1 MTINTNLN
9 ALVAGNA
16 YAAAAVDYAQATQRI
31 STQLRVNSAK
41 DDPVGIG
48 MASALK
54 AKIASYAKAADNIN
68 SGITA
73 LNTAGTALT
82 NIQTVLTAMKTLA
95 TSSAS
100 SSSSST
106 LASNQASFA
115 TYLASINS
123 IANTAYFNGKSLLNG
138 DTPTLKVQSGINSGD
153 TTTLTFGNSL
163 SSALGTGNP
172 LALTSLGASTTTL
185 ASGDLVINGYTV
197 GASLSTDD
205 TTSYASNSGS
215 AIAKVVAINRI
226 TSSSN
231 VVAVA
236 GATDVAG
243 AAQSS
248 SGTGTAG
255 TITING
261 TAISVNLA
269 AANDYATNR
278 AAVVTSINLNTG
290 KTGVTAVDNGSS
302 ARGVSLTAS
311 DGRNI
316 TVAFDDTYLTSNN
329 TGVATA
335 GTYAG
340 MYTLRALDQSSIAI
354 TSNVGGTLA
363 NADLALG
370 TYSGN
375 VAQFSTK
382 NLGALTSSPGTGSS
396 PAALSS
402 GDLTINGYSIGAA
415 YTSDDTASDTTATS
429 STKASSG
436 IALAAAI
443 NRQTTTTGVSAKVNS
458 NVITGTGFSA
468 GTVGTIYLNG
478 QSITAN
484 LTSSSTISD
493 VVSVINTK
501 TGLTGVTA
509 TNNGNGVTLTAS
521 DGRNISIATNTGTGA
536 AIGISGITSTTAANA
551 TTYVAQ
557 VTLYANNTFTVASGT
572 NGNTNF
578 KALGFREGTYG
589 GAASAT
595 KLSGLN
601 ISTAQGGTNAIS
613 TINDAINMVSTYQA
627 QVGALTNVM
636 GYQTTTTTNMTTVSN
651 KAYGD
656 IMNYNLAAETT
667 ALAVAQTKENG
678 AMAMLAQAN
687 VSQDLVTYL
696 LKKYIN

>member
-1 MTINTNLN
+1 MTINTNIN

-82 NIQTVLTAMKTLA
+82 NIQTVLTAMKVLA
-95 TSSAS
+95 TSSAGSTS
-100 SSSSST
+100 STT

-115 TYLASINS
+115 TYLTSINS
-123 IANTAYFNGKSLLNG
+123 IANTAYYNGKSLLNG
-138 DTPTLKVQSGINSGD
+138 DTPTLKVQSGINAGD

-172 LALTSLGASTTTL
+172 LALTSLGSSTTAL

-261 TAISVNLA
+261 TAISVTLA

-278 AAVVTSINLNTG
+278 AAMVTAINLNTG
-290 KTGVTAVDNGSS
+290 TTGVTAVDNGSS
-302 ARGVSLTAS
+302 ARGVSLTAT

-316 TVAFDDTYLTSNN
+316 TVAVDGTNLTSTN
-329 TGVATA
+329 TGVAAA

-340 MYTLRALDQSSIAI
+340 TYTLRALDQSSIAI

-370 TYSGN
+370 TYTGN
-375 VAQFSTK
+375 VAHFSTK
-382 NLGALTSSPGTGSS
+382 NLGAITTAPT
-396 PAALSS
+396 ALSA
-402 GDLTINGYSIGAA
+402 GDLTLNGYSIGAT
-415 YTSDDTASDTTATS
+415 YTSDDTASDTTAAS
-429 STKASSG
+429 STKATSG

-458 NVITGTGFSA
+458 NVVTGTGFSA
-468 GTVGTIYLNG
+468 AAVSTIYLNG

-484 LTSSSTISD
+484 LTTSSTIAD

-501 TGLTGVTA
+501 TGSTGVTA
-509 TNNGNGVTLTAS
+509 TNNGSGVTLTAS
-521 DGRNISIATNTGTGA
+521 DGRNISIGTNAGVGTS
-536 AIGISGITSTTAANA
+536 IGISGMSGTSTTAALA
-551 TTYVAQ
+551 TTYVAP
-557 VTLYANNTFTVASGT
+557 VTLYASNTFTVASGT

-578 KALGFREGTYG
+578 QALGFREGTYG
-589 GAASAT
+589 GAASAV

-601 ISTAQGGTNAIS
+601 ISTAQGGTNAIT
-613 TINDAINMVSTYQA
+613 TINDAIDMVSANQA
-627 QVGALTNVM
+627 LIGALTNVM
-636 GYQTTTTTNMTTVSN
+636 GYQTTTSTNMTTVST

-667 ALAVAQTKENG
+667 ALAVAQTKQNG

>member
-1 MTINTNLN
+1 MNINTNIN

-82 NIQTVLTAMKTLA
+82 NIQTVLTAMKVLA
-95 TSSAS
+95 TSSAGSTS
-100 SSSSST
+100 STT

-115 TYLASINS
+115 TYLTSINS
-123 IANTAYFNGKSLLNG
+123 IANTAYYNGKSLLNG
-138 DTPTLKVQSGINSGD
+138 NTPTLKVQSGINAGD

-172 LALTSLGASTTTL
+172 LALTSLGSSTTAL

-261 TAISVNLA
+261 TAISVTLA

-278 AAVVTSINLNTG
+278 AAMVTAINLNTG
-290 KTGVTAVDNGSS
+290 TTGVTAVDNGSS
-302 ARGVSLTAS
+302 ARGVSLTAT

-316 TVAFDDTYLTSNN
+316 TVAFDGTNLTSTN

-340 MYTLRALDQSSIAI
+340 TYTLRALDQSSIAI

-370 TYSGN
+370 TYTGN

-382 NLGALTSSPGTGSS
+382 NLGAITTAPT
-396 PAALSS
+396 ALSA
-402 GDLTINGYSIGAA
+402 GDLTLNGYSIGAT
-415 YTSDDTASDTTATS
+415 YTSDDTASDTTAAS
-429 STKASSG
+429 STKATSG

-458 NVITGTGFSA
+458 NVVTGTGFSA
-468 GTVGTIYLNG
+468 AAVSTIYLNG

-484 LTSSSTISD
+484 LTTSSTIAD

-501 TGLTGVTA
+501 TGSTGVTA
-509 TNNGNGVTLTAS
+509 TNNGSGVTLTAS
-521 DGRNISIATNTGTGA
+521 DGRNISIGTNAGVGTS
-536 AIGISGITSTTAANA
+536 IGISGMSGTSTNAALA
-551 TTYVAQ
+551 TTYVAP
-557 VTLYANNTFTVASGT
+557 VTLYASNTFTVASGT

-578 KALGFREGTYG
+578 QALGFREGTYG
-589 GAASAT
+589 GAASAV

-601 ISTAQGGTNAIS
+601 ISTAQGGTNAIT
-613 TINDAINMVSTYQA
+613 TINDAIDMVSANQA
-627 QVGALTNVM
+627 LIGALTNVM
-636 GYQTTTTTNMTTVSN
+636 GYQTTTSTNMTTVST

-667 ALAVAQTKENG
+667 ALAVAQTKQNG

>member
-1 MTINTNLN
+1 MTINTNIN

-82 NIQTVLTAMKTLA
+82 NIQTVLTAMKVLA
-95 TSSAS
+95 TSSAGSTS
-100 SSSSST
+100 STT

-115 TYLASINS
+115 TYLTSINS
-123 IANTAYFNGKSLLNG
+123 IANTAYYNGKSLLNG
-138 DTPTLKVQSGINSGD
+138 NTPTLKVQSGINAGD

-172 LALTSLGASTTTL
+172 LALTSLGSSTTAL

-261 TAISVNLA
+261 TAISVTLA

-278 AAVVTSINLNTG
+278 AAMVTAINLNTG
-290 KTGVTAVDNGSS
+290 TTGVTAVDNGSS
-302 ARGVSLTAS
+302 ARGVSLTAT

-316 TVAFDDTYLTSNN
+316 TVAVDGTNLTSTN
-329 TGVATA
+329 TGVAAA

-340 MYTLRALDQSSIAI
+340 TYTLRALDQSSIAI

-370 TYSGN
+370 TYTGN

-382 NLGALTSSPGTGSS
+382 NLGAITTAPT
-396 PAALSS
+396 ALSA
-402 GDLTINGYSIGAA
+402 GDLTLNGYSIGAT
-415 YTSDDTASDTTATS
+415 YTSDDTASDTTAAS
-429 STKASSG
+429 STKATSG

-458 NVITGTGFSA
+458 NVVTGTGFSA
-468 GTVGTIYLNG
+468 AAVSTIYLNG

-484 LTSSSTISD
+484 LTTSSTIAD

-501 TGLTGVTA
+501 TGSTGVTA
-509 TNNGNGVTLTAS
+509 TNNGSGVTLTAS
-521 DGRNISIATNTGTGA
+521 DGRNISIGTNAGVGTS
-536 AIGISGITSTTAANA
+536 IGISGMSGTSTTAALA
-551 TTYVAQ
+551 TTYVAP
-557 VTLYANNTFTVASGT
+557 VTLYASNTFTVASGT

-578 KALGFREGTYG
+578 QALGFREGTYG
-589 GAASAT
+589 GAASAV

-601 ISTAQGGTNAIS
+601 ISTAQGGTNAIT
-613 TINDAINMVSTYQA
+613 TINDAIDMVSANQA
-627 QVGALTNVM
+627 MIGALTNVM
-636 GYQTTTTTNMTTVSN
+636 GYQTTTSTNMTTVST

-667 ALAVAQTKENG
+667 ALAVAQTKQNG

>member
-1 MTINTNLN
+1 MTINTNIN

-82 NIQTVLTAMKTLA
+82 NIQTVLTAMKVLA
-95 TSSAS
+95 TSSAGSTS
-100 SSSSST
+100 STT

-115 TYLASINS
+115 TYLTSIDS

-138 DTPTLKVQSGINSGD
+138 NTPTLKVQSGINAGD
-153 TTTLTFGNSL
+153 TTTLTFANSL

-172 LALTSLGASTTTL
+172 LALTSLGSSTTAL

-205 TTSYASNSGS
+205 TKSYTSNSGS
-215 AIAKVVAINRI
+215 AIAKVAAINRI

-243 AAQSS
+243 AAQST

-261 TAISVNLA
+261 TAISVTLA

-278 AAVVTSINLNTG
+278 AAMVTAINLNTG
-290 KTGVTAVDNGSS
+290 TTGVTAVDNGSS
-302 ARGVSLTAS
+302 ARGVSLTAT

-316 TVAFDDTYLTSNN
+316 TVAFDGTNLTSTN
-329 TGVATA
+329 TGVTTA

-340 MYTLRALDQSSIAI
+340 TYTLRALDQSSIAI
-354 TSNVGGTLA
+354 TSNVSGTLA

-370 TYSGN
+370 TYTGN

-382 NLGALTSSPGTGSS
+382 NLGAITTAPT
-396 PAALSS
+396 ALSA
-402 GDLTINGYSIGAA
+402 GDLTLNGYSIGAT
-415 YTSDDTASDTTATS
+415 YTSDDTASDTTAAS
-429 STKASSG
+429 STKATSG

-443 NRQTTTTGVSAKVNS
+443 NRQTTNTGVSAKVNS
-458 NVITGTGFSA
+458 NVVTGTGFSA
-468 GTVGTIYLNG
+468 AAVSTIYLNG

-484 LTSSSTISD
+484 LTTSSTIAD

-509 TNNGNGVTLTAS
+509 TNNGSGVTLTAS
-521 DGRNISIATNTGTGA
+521 DGRNISIGTNAGVGTS
-536 AIGISGITSTTAANA
+536 IGISGMSSSSTSAAAA
-551 TTYVAQ
+551 TTYVAP
-557 VTLYANNTFTVASGT
+557 VTLYASNTFTVASGT

-601 ISTAQGGTNAIS
+601 ISTAQGGTNAIT
-613 TINDAINMVSTYQA
+613 TINDAINMVSANQA
-627 QVGALTNVM
+627 MVGALTNVM
-636 GYQTTTTTNMTTVSN
+636 GYQTTTSTNMTTVST

>member
-1 MTINTNLN
+1 MTINTNIN

-82 NIQTVLTAMKTLA
+82 NIQTVLTAMKVLA
-95 TSSAS
+95 TSSAGSTS
-100 SSSSST
+100 STT

-115 TYLASINS
+115 TYLTSIDS
-123 IANTAYFNGKSLLNG
+123 IANASYYNGKSLLNG
-138 DTPTLKVQSGINSGD
+138 NTPTIKVQSGINAGD
-153 TTTLTFGNSL
+153 TTTLTFGNVL
-163 SSALGTGNP
+163 TSALGTGKP
-172 LALTSLGASTTTL
+172 LALSSLGSSTAAL
-185 ASGDLVINGYTV
+185 ASGDLIINGYTV

-205 TTSYASNSGS
+205 TTSYAFNSGS
-215 AIAKVVAINRI
+215 AIAKVAAINRI

-231 VVAVA
+231 VVAVV
-236 GATDVAG
+236 GNTDVAG
-243 AAQSS
+243 SAQST

-261 TAISVNLA
+261 TAISITLA

-278 AAVVTSINLNTG
+278 AAVVTAINLNTG
-290 KTGVTAVDNGSS
+290 QTGVTAVDNGSS
-302 ARGVSLTAS
+302 ARGVSLVAS

-316 TVAFDDTYLTSNN
+316 TVAFDGANLTATN
-329 TGVATA
+329 TGVGAATTYA
-335 GTYAG
+335 GTY
-340 MYTLRALDQSSIAI
+340 TLRSQDQTSIAI
-354 TSNVGGTLA
+354 TSSVSGTLA

-370 TYSGN
+370 TYSAN

-382 NLGALTSSPGTGSS
+382 NLGALTTAPTAIST
-396 PAALSS
+396 
-402 GDLTINGYSIGAA
+402 GDLALNGYSIGATYA
-415 YTSDDTASDTTATS
+415 SDDTASDTTAAS
-429 STKASSG
+429 STKATSG

-458 NVITGTGFSA
+458 NVVAGTGFSA
-468 GTVGTIYLNG
+468 AAVSTIYLNG
-478 QSITAN
+478 QSITAG
-484 LTSSSTISD
+484 LTTSSTIAD

-509 TNNGNGVTLTAS
+509 SNNGSGVTLTAS
-521 DGRNISIATNTGTGA
+521 DGRNISIGTNTGVGS
-536 AIGISGITSTTAANA
+536 AIGISSMSGTSTSAALG
-551 TTYVAQ
+551 TTYIAP
-557 VTLYANNTFTVASGT
+557 VTLYASSTFTVASGT

-578 KALGFREGTYG
+578 NALGFREGTYG
-589 GAASAT
+589 GASTAT
-595 KLSGLN
+595 KVSALN
-601 ISTAQGGTNAIS
+601 ISTATGGTNAL
-613 TINDAINMVSTYQA
+613 TTLADAIDMVSSYQA

-636 GYQTTTTTNMTTVSN
+636 GYQTTTSTNMTTVST

-667 ALAVAQTKENG
+667 ALAVAQTKQNG

>member
-1 MTINTNLN
+1 MTINTNIN

-82 NIQTVLTAMKTLA
+82 NIQTVLTAMKVLA
-95 TSSAS
+95 TSSAGS
-100 SSSSST
+100 TNSTT
-106 LASNQASFA
+106 LASNQATFA
-115 TYLASINS
+115 TYLTSIDS
-123 IANTAYFNGKSLLNG
+123 IANTTYYNGKSLLNG
-138 DTPTLKVQSGINSGD
+138 NTPTLKVQSGINAGD

-172 LALTSLGASTTTL
+172 LALTSLGSSTTAL

-261 TAISVNLA
+261 TAISVTLA

-278 AAVVTSINLNTG
+278 AAMVTAINLNTG
-290 KTGVTAVDNGSS
+290 TTGVTAVDNGSS
-302 ARGVSLTAS
+302 ARGVSLTAT

-316 TVAFDDTYLTSNN
+316 TVAFDGTNLTSTN

-340 MYTLRALDQSSIAI
+340 TYTLRALDQSSIAI

-370 TYSGN
+370 TYTGN

-382 NLGALTSSPGTGSS
+382 NLGAITTAPT
-396 PAALSS
+396 ALSA
-402 GDLTINGYSIGAA
+402 GDLTLNGYSIGAT
-415 YTSDDTASDTTATS
+415 YTSDDTASDTTAAS
-429 STKASSG
+429 STKATSG

-458 NVITGTGFSA
+458 NVVTGTGFSA
-468 GTVGTIYLNG
+468 AAVSTIYLNG

-484 LTSSSTISD
+484 LTTSSTIAD

-501 TGLTGVTA
+501 TGSTGVTA
-509 TNNGNGVTLTAS
+509 TNNGSGVTLTAS
-521 DGRNISIATNTGTGA
+521 DGRNISIGTNAGVGTS
-536 AIGISGITSTTAANA
+536 IGISGMSSTSTTAALA
-551 TTYVAQ
+551 TTYVAP
-557 VTLYANNTFTVASGT
+557 VTVYASNTFTVASGT

-589 GAASAT
+589 GAATAV

-601 ISTAQGGTNAIS
+601 ISTAQGGTNAIT
-613 TINDAINMVSTYQA
+613 TINDAIDMVSANQA
-627 QVGALTNVM
+627 LIGALTNVM
-636 GYQTTTTTNMTTVSN
+636 GYQTTTSTNMTTVST

-667 ALAVAQTKENG
+667 ALAVAQTKQNG

>member
-1 MTINTNLN
+1 MTINTNIN

-82 NIQTVLTAMKTLA
+82 NIQTVLTAMKVLA
-95 TSSAS
+95 TSSAGSTS
-100 SSSSST
+100 STT

-115 TYLASINS
+115 TYLTSINS
-123 IANTAYFNGKSLLNG
+123 IANTAYYNGKSLLNG
-138 DTPTLKVQSGINSGD
+138 DTPTLKVQSGINAGD

-172 LALTSLGASTTTL
+172 LALTTLGSSTTAL

-243 AAQSS
+243 AAQST

-261 TAISVNLA
+261 TAISVTLA

-278 AAVVTSINLNTG
+278 AAMVTAINLNTG
-290 KTGVTAVDNGSS
+290 ATGVTAVDNGSS
-302 ARGVSLTAS
+302 ARGVSLTAT

-316 TVAFDDTYLTSNN
+316 TVAFDGTNLTSTN

-340 MYTLRALDQSSIAI
+340 TYTLRALDQSSIAI

-370 TYSGN
+370 TYTGN

-382 NLGALTSSPGTGSS
+382 NLGAITTAPT
-396 PAALSS
+396 ALSA
-402 GDLTINGYSIGAA
+402 GDLTLNGYSIGAT
-415 YTSDDTASDTTATS
+415 YTSDDTASDTTAAS
-429 STKASSG
+429 STKATSG

-458 NVITGTGFSA
+458 NVVTGTGFSA
-468 GTVGTIYLNG
+468 AAVSTIYLNG

-484 LTSSSTISD
+484 LTTSSTIAD

-501 TGLTGVTA
+501 TGSTGVTA
-509 TNNGNGVTLTAS
+509 TNNGSGVTLTAS
-521 DGRNISIATNTGTGA
+521 DGRNISIGTNAGVGTS
-536 AIGISGITSTTAANA
+536 IGISGMSSTSTTAALA
-551 TTYVAQ
+551 TTYVAP
-557 VTLYANNTFTVASGT
+557 VTVYASNTFTVASGT

-578 KALGFREGTYG
+578 QALGFREGTYG
-589 GAASAT
+589 GAASAV

-601 ISTAQGGTNAIS
+601 ISTAQGGTNAIT
-613 TINDAINMVSTYQA
+613 TINDAIDMVSANQA
-627 QVGALTNVM
+627 LIGALTNVM
-636 GYQTTTTTNMTTVSN
+636 GYQTTTSTNMTTVST

-667 ALAVAQTKENG
+667 ALAVAQTKQNG

>member
-1 MTINTNLN
+1 MTINTNIN

-82 NIQTVLTAMKTLA
+82 NIQTVLTAMKVLA
-95 TSSAS
+95 TSSAGSTS
-100 SSSSST
+100 STT

-115 TYLASINS
+115 TYLTSINS
-123 IANTAYFNGKSLLNG
+123 IANTAYYNGKSLLNG
-138 DTPTLKVQSGINSGD
+138 NTPTLKVQSGINAGD

-172 LALTSLGASTTTL
+172 LALTSLGSSTTAL

-261 TAISVNLA
+261 TAISVTLA

-278 AAVVTSINLNTG
+278 AAMVTAINLNTG
-290 KTGVTAVDNGSS
+290 TTGVTAVDNGSS
-302 ARGVSLTAS
+302 ARGVSLTAT

-316 TVAFDDTYLTSNN
+316 TVAVDGTNLTSTN
-329 TGVATA
+329 TGVAAA

-340 MYTLRALDQSSIAI
+340 TYTLRALDQSSIAI

-370 TYSGN
+370 TYTGN

-382 NLGALTSSPGTGSS
+382 NLGAITTAPT
-396 PAALSS
+396 ALSS
-402 GDLTINGYSIGAA
+402 GDLTLNGYSIGAT
-415 YTSDDTASDTTATS
+415 YTSDDTASDTTAAS
-429 STKASSG
+429 STKATSG

-443 NRQTTTTGVSAKVNS
+443 NRQTATTGVSAKVNS
-458 NVITGTGFSA
+458 NVVTGTGFSA
-468 GTVGTIYLNG
+468 AAVSTIYLNG

-484 LTSSSTISD
+484 LTTSSTIAD

-501 TGLTGVTA
+501 TGSTGVTA
-509 TNNGNGVTLTAS
+509 TNNGSGVTLTAS
-521 DGRNISIATNTGTGA
+521 DGRNISIGTNAGVGTS
-536 AIGISGITSTTAANA
+536 IGISGMSGTSTTAALA
-551 TTYVAQ
+551 TTYVAP
-557 VTLYANNTFTVASGT
+557 VTLYASNTFTVASGT

-589 GAASAT
+589 GAASAV

-601 ISTAQGGTNAIS
+601 ISTAQGGTNAIT
-613 TINDAINMVSTYQA
+613 TINDAIDMVSANQA
-627 QVGALTNVM
+627 LIGALTNVM
-636 GYQTTTTTNMTTVSN
+636 GYQTTTSTNMTTVST

-667 ALAVAQTKENG
+667 ALAVAQTKQNG

>member
-1 MTINTNLN
+1 MN

-16 YAAAAVDYAQATQRI
+16 YTVAATDYAQASQRI

-48 MASALK
+48 QAGALK
-54 AKIASYAKAADNIN
+54 AKIASYAKALDNIN
-68 SGITA
+68 SGISA

-82 NIQTVLTAMKTLA
+82 NIQTVLTAMKVLA
-95 TSSAS
+95 TSSAGSTS
-100 SSSSST
+100 STT
-106 LASNQASFA
+106 LASNQSSFA
-115 TYLASINS
+115 TYLTSIDS
-123 IANTAYFNGKSLLNG
+123 IANTTYYNGKSLLNG
-138 DTPTLKVQSGINSGD
+138 STPTLKVQSGINAGD
-153 TTTLTFGNSL
+153 TTTLSFGNAL
-163 SSALGTGNP
+163 TSALGTGNP
-172 LALTSLGASTTTL
+172 LALTSLGSSTTAL

-197 GASLSTDD
+197 AASLSTDD

-215 AIAKVVAINRI
+215 AIAKVAAINRI

-236 GATDVAG
+236 GKTDVAG
-243 AAQSS
+243 TAQSA

-261 TAISVNLA
+261 TAIAVTLA

-278 AAVVTSINLNTG
+278 AAMVTAINLNTG
-290 KTGVTAVDNGSS
+290 TTGVTAVDNGSS
-302 ARGVSLTAS
+302 ARGVSLTAT

-316 TVAFDDTYLTSNN
+316 TVAFDGTNLTATN

-340 MYTLRALDQSSIAI
+340 TYTLRALDQSSIAI

-363 NADLALG
+363 NADLGLG
-370 TYSGN
+370 TYTGN

-382 NLGALTSSPGTGSS
+382 NLGALTTAPT
-396 PAALSS
+396 ALSA
-402 GDLTINGYSIGAA
+402 GDLTLNGYSIGAT
-415 YTSDDTASDTTATS
+415 YTSDDTATDTTATA
-429 STKASSG
+429 STKATSG
-436 IALAAAI
+436 ISLAAAI

-458 NVITGTGFSA
+458 NVVTGTGFSA
-468 GTVGTIYLNG
+468 AAVSTIYLNG
-478 QSITAN
+478 QSITAS
-484 LTSSSTISD
+484 LTTSSTIAD

-509 TNNGNGVTLTAS
+509 TNNGSGVTLTAS
-521 DGRNISIATNTGTGA
+521 DGRNISIGTNTGVGS
-536 AIGISGITSTTAANA
+536 AIGISGMSSTSTTAALA
-551 TTYVAQ
+551 TTYVAP
-557 VTLYANNTFTVASGT
+557 VTLYASSTFSVASGT

-601 ISTAQGGTNAIS
+601 ISTAQGGTNALT
-613 TINDAINMVSTYQA
+613 TINDAIDMVSSYQA

-636 GYQTTTTTNMTTVSN
+636 GYQTTTSNNMTTVST

-687 VSQDLVTYL
+687 ITQDLVTYL

>member
-1 MTINTNLN
+1 MTINTNIN

-82 NIQTVLTAMKTLA
+82 NIQTVLTAMKVLA
-95 TSSAS
+95 TSSAGSTS
-100 SSSSST
+100 STT

-115 TYLASINS
+115 TYLTSINS

-138 DTPTLKVQSGINSGD
+138 DTPTLKVQSGINAGD

-172 LALTSLGASTTTL
+172 LALTSLGSSTTAL

-261 TAISVNLA
+261 TAISVTLA

-278 AAVVTSINLNTG
+278 AAMVTAINLNTG
-290 KTGVTAVDNGSS
+290 ITGVTAVDNGSS
-302 ARGVSLTAS
+302 ARGVSLTAT

-316 TVAFDDTYLTSNN
+316 TVAVDGTNLTSTN
-329 TGVATA
+329 TGVAAA

-340 MYTLRALDQSSIAI
+340 TYTLRALDQSSIAI

-370 TYSGN
+370 TYTGN

-382 NLGALTSSPGTGSS
+382 NLGAITTAPT
-396 PAALSS
+396 ALSA
-402 GDLTINGYSIGAA
+402 GDLTLNGYSIGAT
-415 YTSDDTASDTTATS
+415 YSSDDTASDTTAAS
-429 STKASSG
+429 STKATSG

-458 NVITGTGFSA
+458 NVVTGTGFSA
-468 GTVGTIYLNG
+468 AAVSTIYLNG

-484 LTSSSTISD
+484 LTTSSTIAD

-501 TGLTGVTA
+501 TGSTGVTA
-509 TNNGNGVTLTAS
+509 TNNGSGVTLTAS
-521 DGRNISIATNTGTGA
+521 DGRNISIGTNAGVGTS
-536 AIGISGITSTTAANA
+536 IGISGMSGTSTTAALA
-551 TTYVAQ
+551 TTYVAP
-557 VTLYANNTFTVASGT
+557 VTLYASNTFTVASGT

-578 KALGFREGTYG
+578 QALGFREGTYG
-589 GAASAT
+589 GAASAV

-601 ISTAQGGTNAIS
+601 ISTAQGGTNAIT
-613 TINDAINMVSTYQA
+613 TINDAIDMVSANQA
-627 QVGALTNVM
+627 LIGALTNVM
-636 GYQTTTTTNMTTVSN
+636 GYQTTTSTNMTTVST

-667 ALAVAQTKENG
+667 ALAVAQTKQNG